1 MAVPLRSAAPIQA
14 YADHIAAMFVPAVVA
29 LSALTLLGWLVAIQG
44 FGLRP
49 ALLDNEPSVVAFCL
63 KMAYVHRQRE
73 RIKCVRQRETEKQR
87 QIDQQ
92 HTCMHADMPMCAS
105 ANGTD
110 G

>member
-14 YADHIAAMFVPAVVA
+14 YADYIAAMFVPAVVA

-63 KMAYVHRQRE
+63 KMAYVHRERE
-73 RIKCVRQRETEKQR
+73 RIKCVRQRVDGETETDR
-87 QIDQQ
+87 PTTHLHACI
-92 HTCMHADMPMCAS
+92 HADVRKCKRH
-105 ANGTD
+105 
-110 G
+110 